1 MTVMTSIRETRA
13 PGGPLIGLAGTASV
27 RTPCG
32 ARRIENVRPGDL
44 IVTRDNGLQ
53 AVRMVWT
60 RAVTAAD
67 IAADPALAPI
77 RLKPRAIGP
86 MMPQKDL
93 LLAAEHRVLVPG
105 YRLAQVPDTQSCLLP
120 ARTIAEMSDKA
131 FLDRG
136 VGDVIFYNIV
146 FDQHHVFCAD
156 GLPVESYLPT
166 EAAVEKLDEGV
177 GGDLRRLFDAAEPGP
192 DAGRRPPVSR
202 APLRTPRDRGLS
214 ARLCVRAWAGLFRKR
229 FVSGPGLYRSVQ
241 CAHHRDRAGSVR
253 TARAATAPKKTR
265 GGSPAVG
272 DGHGL
277 PTLRM
282 AIRDVCAPFVLR
294 TG

>member
-1 MTVMTSIRETRA
+1 MTVMSRIRKAE
-13 PGGPLIGLAGTASV
+13 PMGGPLIGLAGTASI

-32 ARRIENVRPGDL
+32 ARRVENVRPGDL

-60 RAVTAAD
+60 RTVTAAD

-105 YRLAQVPDTQSCLLP
+105 YRLANIPDTQSCLLP
-120 ARTIAEMSDKA
+120 ARVIAEMSDKA
-131 FLDRG
+131 FLDRS
-136 VGDVIFYNIV
+136 VAEVTFYNIV

-166 EAAVEKLDEGV
+166 PTAVAELDEGL
-177 GGDLRRLFDAAEPGP
+177 GADLRELFD
-192 DAGRRPPVSR
+192 R
-202 APLRTPRDRGLS
+202 APRDGAAQDGAAQDGPAFPAPRYS
-214 ARLCVRAWAGLFRKR
+214 APEIEDYRPE
-229 FVSGPGLYRSVQ
+229 FV
-241 CAHHRDRAGSVR
+241 
-253 TARAATAPKKTR
+253 
-265 GGSPAVG
+265 
-272 DGHGL
+272 
-277 PTLRM
+277 
-282 AIRDVCAPFVLR
+282 
-294 TG
+294 